1 MSYHFYRSILTIYT
15 GHSLSET
22 NIFATHGILIHPVP
36 GNFTCPKISLQSTV
50 GLHLHKVIEMS
61 YLSKW
66 VDTKWVDLLLA
77 DLANQNDSVTGPCI
91 SLDVL

>member
-50 GLHLHKVIEMS
+50 GHHITVAASTQGYRNVLSVKV
-61 YLSKW
+61 
-66 VDTKWVDLLLA
+66 
-77 DLANQNDSVTGPCI
+77 G
-91 SLDVL
+91 